1 MIEKDNQ
8 QTDFQLSR
16 RQKWS
21 RCAGPLQS
29 ASFERFCLA
38 AGLETLSE
46 MLEQDATAACAERH
60 ERGERRQAHRWGRT
74 KGRIGFHGGKVEIE
88 RPRVRGLDGAER
100 VLPSWESAVSE
111 DLLGKWAMNQMLI
124 NVSTRRFKRS
134 VRLPEGDVPAPDGA
148 GLSKSATSRRF
159 VALSAARMRAW
170 MERRLDDLDLL
181 AIQID
186 GIHMDEDMLLVA
198 AIGVDANGD
207 KHPLVNRV
215 DPILFG
221 RCFESWI
228 AALWPDRHDL
238 IAIDG
243 KTARRT
249 HDRRKGLKPLHT
261 LSAYAT
267 NARLTLA
274 QLSVPEKTNEI
285 TAIPDLLD
293 QLAEAK
299 QLEGALVTIDAM
311 GCQIEIADK
320 IVSYKADYLLALKG
334 NQPTL
339 EADVESYFDA
349 APASELV
356 SKSSVEKGHGRIET
370 RVYTASSAVDW
381 IASDRSYPGEPR
393 FAGVKTI
400 VKVHARVEHT
410 DRCSF
415 ETRYFIASAPNDIER
430 LAAGVRGHWGVES
443 MHWLLDVEFKDDLSR
458 YRTGHG
464 AKNMAVVRRFALGLV
479 RANKSKGSVKTR
491 RKAAGWSPDFLLEI
505 LQLK

>member
-1 MIEKDNQ
+1 MD
-8 QTDFQLSR
+8 DFTILFDGEAAPKARLALLLEHFSDLSDDR
-16 RQKWS
+16 EPDRIMY
-21 RCAGPLQS
+21 RLDEVLLLVTCATIS
-29 ASFERFCLA
+29 SCDDFDEIA
-38 AGLETLSE
+38 A
-46 MLEQDATAACAERH
+46 
-60 ERGERRQAHRWGRT
+60 WGQHHL
-74 KGRIGFHGGKVEIE
+74 GF
-88 RPRVRGLDGAER
+88 L
-100 VLPSWESAVSE
+100 
-111 DLLGKWAMNQMLI
+111 
-124 NVSTRRFKRS
+124 RRFS
-134 VRLPEGDVPAPDGA
+134 EFHFGVPC
-148 GLSKSATSRRF
+148 
-159 VALSAARMRAW
+159 
-170 MERRLDDLDLL
+170 ERWLRT
-181 AIQID
+181 
-186 GIHMDEDMLLVA
+186 
-198 AIGVDANGD
+198 
-207 KHPLVNRV
+207 LVNRV

-249 HDRRKGLKPLHT
+249 HDRRKGLKALHT

-293 QLAEAK
+293 HLAEAK

-311 GCQIEIADK
+311 GCQVEIADK
-320 IVSYKADYLLALKG
+320 IVSHKADYLLALKG

-339 EADVESYFDA
+339 EADVESYFDT

-370 RVYTASSAVDW
+370 RIYTASSTIDW

-393 FAGVKTI
+393 FAGIKTI
-400 VKVHARVEHT
+400 VKVHSRVEHN

-415 ETRYFIASAPNDIER
+415 ETRYFISSAPNDIER

-458 YRTGHG
+458 YRSGHG
-464 AKNMAVVRRFALGLV
+464 AKNMAVIRRFALGLV

-491 RKAAGWSPDFLLEI
+491 RKAAGWSSDFLLEI